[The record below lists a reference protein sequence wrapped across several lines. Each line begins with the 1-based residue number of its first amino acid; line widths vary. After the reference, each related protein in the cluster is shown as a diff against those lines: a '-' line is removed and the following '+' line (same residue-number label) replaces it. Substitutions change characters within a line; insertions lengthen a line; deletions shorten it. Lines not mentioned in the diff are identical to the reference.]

1 MSDPRSL
8 RSTRRRTA
16 SAVADLI
23 MILIFVAIGRSVH
36 DHGVKLSGMIS
47 TTWPF
52 AVGMAIGWLILVVRG
67 RSATSFAAGVTV
79 CLATVSVGMALRV
92 VAGQGIAV
100 AFVVVALVFLGA
112 FMLGWRLLFA
122 GLGRWRNSSRRKR

>member
-1 MSDPRSL
+1 
-8 RSTRRRTA
+8 
-16 SAVADLI
+16 

-122 GLGRWRNSSRRKR
+122 GLGRWRNSSRTN

>member
-1 MSDPRSL
+1 VSDPRSL

-122 GLGRWRNSSRRKR
+122 GLGRWRNSSRTN